1 MLPLVPDLL
10 IPARTDPKEFLEAA
24 ESLYKQNNLQPPANR
39 ELERQLKI
47 FVLRRVMRASID
59 QVVTHL
65 HRKDGHRTLEASTA
79 YKAEHRVAAL
89 L

>member
-47 FVLRRVMRASID
+47 FVLRRVMGLSVRDVLDHFDRMSPPSDA
-59 QVVTHL
+59 
-65 HRKDGHRTLEASTA
+65 G
-79 YKAEHRVAAL
+79 
-89 L
+89 